1 MGRFSVPLI
10 KEQKGIIFM
19 NAIRRTPACRHDRPA
34 LAFLYLPKHHR
45 RQVTLKKK
53 KKWRD
58 YNLSI
63 LTQSRL
69 QSFRLRAVS
78 LNFKIIWL
86 LFLFPL
92 HLKCHKVMCSLK
104 RRVAVCVCV
113 RSAAWTQWKYLWPY
127 RDVMVWTESYMD
139 RDRRRQPD
147 RKLNG

>member
-69 QSFRLRAVS
+69 QSFCLRAVS
-78 LNFKIIWL
+78 PNFKIIWL

-92 HLKCHKVMCSLK
+92 YLKCHKVMCSLK
-104 RRVAVCVCV
+104 RRVAVCVCSKRGLNTV
-113 RSAAWTQWKYLWPY
+113 EVSMAGLRCYG
-127 RDVMVWTESYMD
+127 M
-139 RDRRRQPD
+139 D
-147 RKLNG
+147 RKLHGQRQT

>member
-53 KKWRD
+53 KWRD

-69 QSFRLRAVS
+69 PSFCLRAVS
-78 LNFKIIWL
+78 PNFKIIWL

-92 HLKCHKVMCSLK
+92 YLKCHKVMCSLK

-113 RSAAWTQWKYLWPY
+113 FEARLEHSGSIYGRIEMLWY
-127 RDVMVWTESYMD
+127 GQKATWTETDVDS
-139 RDRRRQPD
+139 QIES
-147 RKLNG
+147 